1 MKFFF
6 VKDHKHK
13 YRYFSTEPI
22 QEIQIKFSRLEK
34 IWNEAKKKLLL
45 LPKKTLS
52 QEQAFMRILKL
63 ENNEVTICHSG
74 SVEEKKIRLKFYF
87 FLQKQRTKHIL
98 LLAGETLLLP
108 ISGIAVLLPG
118 PNVFFGV
125 LALLMITHWRAS
137 KGISKLLKI
146 DHQFAPVSL
155 LNEWEA
161 EVAADNIESYPL
173 ILKKIEKEHGLNNIQ
188 KILWK

>member
-22 QEIQIKFSRLEK
+22 QEIQVKFSRLEK
-34 IWNEAKKKLLL
+34 IWNEAKKRLML

-63 ENNEVTICHSG
+63 ENNEVKICHSG
-74 SVEEKKIRLKFYF
+74 SVEERKIRHKFYF

-155 LNEWEA
+155 LKEWEA
-161 EVAADNIESYPL
+161 EVEANNMENYPL
-173 ILKKIEKEHGLNNIQ
+173 ILKKIEKEHNLNNIH